1 MQRDLFV
8 DRDKDLDGDKKDIS
22 ANHVPRVEKNGG
34 DEDGGTDQGREDVP
48 GDRPKPALFANAW
61 ELMSHGE
68 RMGFTFTS
76 KLKGG
81 EWTLFVSPAGKLSED
96 DIEAIRYF
104 KKDLL
109 LAVWTRDVWKAE
121 PLTTPDSSVNS

>member
-1 MQRDLFV
+1 
-8 DRDKDLDGDKKDIS
+8 
-22 ANHVPRVEKNGG
+22 
-34 DEDGGTDQGREDVP
+34 
-48 GDRPKPALFANAW
+48 
-61 ELMSHGE
+61 
-68 RMGFTFTS
+68 MGFTFTS

-121 PLTTPDSSVNS
+121 VLTITNDPVNS

>member
-1 MQRDLFV
+1 
-8 DRDKDLDGDKKDIS
+8 
-22 ANHVPRVEKNGG
+22 
-34 DEDGGTDQGREDVP
+34 
-48 GDRPKPALFANAW
+48 
-61 ELMSHGE
+61 MSHGE
-68 RMGFTFTS
+68 RVGFTFTS

-109 LAVWTRDVWKAE
+109 LAVWTRDVWKAAD
-121 PLTTPDSSVNS
+121 LTTTGIAVDS